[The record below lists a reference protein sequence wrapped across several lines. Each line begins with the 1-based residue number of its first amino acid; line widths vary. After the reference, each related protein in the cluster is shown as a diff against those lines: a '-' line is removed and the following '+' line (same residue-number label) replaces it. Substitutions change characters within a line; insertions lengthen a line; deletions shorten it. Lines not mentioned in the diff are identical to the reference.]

1 MVVPCLQIFAL
12 HAAARRQ
19 RQLVAACEEPE
30 LYSMA
35 LARVQA
41 AAPFVAA
48 EAPPPAIAAAVA
60 AAGKPAAAVEAAL
73 GTHEAQH
80 PGQQA
85 ADPALGQPTPQQQL
99 QQAVLQQQFNP
110 AVQAPLQQAQ
120 PQVAHSMQQQQQ
132 QQQQPPVMVM
142 MQQQQQRTA
151 AQGMYGHAAAFD
163 PMSAW
168 YATQYSGPQQQQF
181 FGSAGP
187 QLAMQ
192 QAALAQQ
199 QALMQQQLT
208 ACQMQQQ
215 MLCSGMQAQPGMQVP
230 AGHHPSQQQH
240 MSVLYG
246 QGPLPGAG
254 EAQPPRQS
262 SACSTASLPQ
272 RRGDVL

>member
-1 MVVPCLQIFAL
+1 MRCTWNWASSNSTVLPHDIQPSLPIICLQIFAL
-12 HAAARRQ
+12 HAVARRQ
-19 RQLVAACEEPE
+19 RQLVAVCEEPE

-41 AAPFVAA
+41 GAPLGAAKASTPAKTATAA
-48 EAPPPAIAAAVA
+48 I
-60 AAGKPAAAVEAAL
+60 GKPAAAVEAAL
-73 GTHEAQH
+73 GGHN
-80 PGQQA
+80 GQQA
-85 ADPALGQPTPQQQL
+85 ADVALAQPTPQQQL
-99 QQAVLQQQFNP
+99 QQAVLQQQGNP
-110 AVQAPLQQAQ
+110 ALQVPLQQPQ
-120 PQVAHSMQQQQQ
+120 PQVAHSMQQQ

-142 MQQQQQRTA
+142 MQQQQQAA

-168 YATQYSGPQQQQF
+168 YATQYGGPQQQQF

-215 MLCSGMQAQPGMQVP
+215 MLCSGMQAQPGVQLPV
-230 AGHHPSQQQH
+230 GHHPSQQQH

-254 EAQPPRQS
+254 E
-262 SACSTASLPQ
+262 
-272 RRGDVL
+272 V